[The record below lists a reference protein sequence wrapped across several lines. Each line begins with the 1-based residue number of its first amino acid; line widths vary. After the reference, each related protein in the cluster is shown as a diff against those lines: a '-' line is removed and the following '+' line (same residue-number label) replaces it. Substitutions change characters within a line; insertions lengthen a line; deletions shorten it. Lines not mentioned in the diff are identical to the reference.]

1 MEKKLIIP
9 IIIGIVLVFSI
20 LTVSA
25 LSPDTYDKLDFF
37 SKIKYSLFSGNL
49 FTAWGQ
55 ENQCSVNAD
64 KVLTVVPNQRVT
76 CSDYCSGSP
85 FNYNKCA
92 IDIFTPNYGRFI
104 HENKGLG
111 AGYTNGQTE
120 NRLVEIYCCPEDV
133 SPIEE
138 HSTRTYKCENGAW
151 KSKGSF
157 DKEEVCSYA
166 GSQNNNQCWCAS
178 EDDNFYIDKNGAV
191 HCRPSSY
198 SSVNNG
204 VWCPEIVEPEC
215 SSGQEQCDGFD
226 YRICSNEKWGSWQA
240 NSPECGYTEE
250 VPVGDLSAIISDIK
264 FGTSLTTV
272 TKNVI
277 QDNIVESGE
286 RVIVQFQV
294 KNNGDTG
301 DYLIETGIIPKSVAE
316 DWGFKYEGMELFA
329 SLDWLTQKNTE
340 CCEGQPNIFA
350 KTTKLKS
357 GEIDTFSI
365 QIPKAPYSEIKDLC
379 YDNEYWDGE
388 GEYVLYIIVKTGCYP
403 EGETVTYETKIIT
416 IGGDDDDDD
425 IPKNE
430 EVITMTWTEFYST
443 SNEDISFFGVS
454 DNSPLCSE
462 DSDCPLLEDYD
473 VECDKSNSIK
483 KRIWEGRKE
492 FCKDKT
498 SAGGIVGLAQ
508 RISNLIIGTSFC
520 DISISVW
527 KNIDSVFSKEPGMCI
542 ASSTTWYR
550 SLWEETLKTVG
561 GFGLPYQ
568 YVMII
573 TIMLL
578 ITIVGLIIRMVT

>member
-226 YRICSNEKWGSWQA
+226 YRICSNEKWGSWQS

-365 QIPKAPYSEIKDLC
+365 QIPKAPYSGMADLC
-379 YDNEYWDGE
+379 YDNEYWKGE

-416 IGGDDDDDD
+416 IGDSVGEVRKS
-425 IPKNE
+425 IPLTSSEWKSSTPELIVSSMCNSISDCMERE
-430 EVITMTWTEFYST
+430 EYST
-443 SNEDISFFGVS
+443 SCLYNDEVVKINLEAISKIS
-454 DNSPLCSE
+454 
-462 DSDCPLLEDYD
+462 
-473 VECDKSNSIK
+473 
-483 KRIWEGRKE
+483 
-492 FCKDKT
+492 KT
-498 SAGGIVGLAQ
+498 EGGIVGACFGLDD
-508 RISNLIIGTSFC
+508 SIIGK
-520 DISISVW
+520 I
-527 KNIDSVFSKEPGMCI
+527 
-542 ASSTTWYR
+542 
-550 SLWEETLKTVG
+550 G
-561 GFGLPYQ
+561 G
-568 YVMII
+568 
-573 TIMLL
+573 LL
-578 ITIVGLIIRMVT
+578 IGGGAYCPNADLFDNPELAGTCRASKGFDLEKYFGWAAFIPITGEKGVDGLIIVLSLFSLGVIILK